1 MRSGIRHRKFSNRI
15 PMGHCPKHGAYPLN
29 FTYAGMQFANACP
42 QCYPHW
48 KEQLKA
54 ARRAELNERAEGNN

>member
-1 MRSGIRHRKFSNRI
+1 
-15 PMGHCPKHGAYPLN
+15 MGHCPRHGAYPLN
-29 FTYAGMQFANACP
+29 FTYAGKEFGNACP

-54 ARRAELNERAEGNN
+54 ARREELNARTEGDD